1 MLKIYQKVITKNMTY
16 KNAKEIILKNQRISK
31 LDID

>member
-1 MLKIYQKVITKNMTY
+1 MLKIYQKVITKNITD